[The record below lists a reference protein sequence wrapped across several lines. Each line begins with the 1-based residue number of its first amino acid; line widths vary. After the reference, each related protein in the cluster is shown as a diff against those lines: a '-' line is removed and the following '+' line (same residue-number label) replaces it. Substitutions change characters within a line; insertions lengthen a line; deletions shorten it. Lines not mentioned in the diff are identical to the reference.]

1 MFKLYIG
8 ITIALIVIIVA
19 IRWIHV
25 TTRKANKSAQDYLQS
40 KALYY
45 RCMHCGLPF
54 IPPVGST
61 FLPTCP
67 NCGQTTNISG
77 RQPFS
82 QNDID
87 EPKRLLSL
95 DKSDPETW
103 VTYAV
108 RLMQQSHYAEAKKC
122 LETLDTFS
130 NLDETLQSVV
140 DHVKSVLKGKG
151 Y

>member
-1 MFKLYIG
+1 MLRLYIG
-8 ITIALIVIIVA
+8 IAIALILIIVA
-19 IRWIHV
+19 IRWMHV
-25 TTRKANKSAQDYLQS
+25 TIKKANKSAQDYLQS

-54 IPPVGST
+54 IPQIGST

-67 NCGQTTNISG
+67 NCGQSTNISG

-95 DKSDPETW
+95 DKSNPETW
-103 VTYAV
+103 AAYAV

-122 LETLDTFS
+122 LEMLEAFS

-140 DHVKSVLKGKG
+140 AHVKSVLKEKG